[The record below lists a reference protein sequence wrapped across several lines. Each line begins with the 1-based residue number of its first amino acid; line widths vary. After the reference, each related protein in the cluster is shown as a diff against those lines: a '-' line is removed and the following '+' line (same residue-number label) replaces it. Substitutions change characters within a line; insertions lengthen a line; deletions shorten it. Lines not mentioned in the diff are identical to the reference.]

1 MHRKFSYIILI
12 ISLLFIQCGD
22 DNPIPNES
30 ELITSVNLRFIH
42 QNLTDTVILSFQDL
56 DGDGGNAGIYKQN
69 RPFKSS
75 SQYLGS
81 VEVLNE
87 AENPAEDIT
96 LEIKDEQEVHQFFY
110 LVADTTRLIITYD
123 DLDAN
128 QFPVGLKTKLKTG
141 LQGVTS
147 LRLLLLHEPEK
158 SKPGV
163 REGNPSMAGG
173 DSDIDINFQDIKVE

>member
-42 QNLTDTVILSFQDL
+42 QDLSDTVMLSFQDL
-56 DGDGGNAGIYKQN
+56 DGDGGLVGIYKQN
-69 RPFKSS
+69 HPFKSS
-75 SQYLGS
+75 SQYVGTI
-81 VEVLNE
+81 EVLNE

-96 LEIKDEQEVHQFFY
+96 LEIQDEQEVHQFFY
-110 LVADTTRLIITYD
+110 LSSDTSRLSIKYD

-128 QFPVGLKTKLKTG
+128 QFPVGLKTKLTTG
-141 LQGVTS
+141 LQGVSS
-147 LRLLLLHEPEK
+147 LRLLLLHEPDK

-173 DSDIDINFQDIKVE
+173 DSDIDINFQNIKVE